1 MKKIGIAILS
11 IFVFLF
17 IAIKGFTFFSSKD
30 VLRNEAVFELYMNI
44 KDTDIDRLFNLE
56 LGTYEVSKY
65 QLVCKLPVEVEG
77 FKSGYRLIENKEG
90 AINCKET
97 YNKKKHIK
105 YKSYELKDG
114 GSKLLLLKRT
124 NRSLDLFTE
133 RLGEKR
139 IVAARPIYFTYKK
152 GEINH
157 ILLTKHGIQ
166 SYCE

>member
-1 MKKIGIAILS
+1 MKKVGIAILS
-11 IFVFLF
+11 ILIFLF
-17 IAIKGFTFFSSKD
+17 IAIKGFTFFSSKG
-30 VLRNEAVFELYMNI
+30 VLRNEAVFELYMTI
-44 KDTDIDRLFNLE
+44 SDTDIDRLFNLE
-56 LGTYEVSKY
+56 HGTYNVDEY
-65 QLVCKLPVEVEG
+65 QLICKLPIEVDG
-77 FKSGYRLIENKEG
+77 FKSGYRLLENKNG
-90 AINCKET
+90 AINCKEV

-124 NRSLDLFTE
+124 KRSIDFFSE
-133 RLGEKR
+133 RLGSNL